1 MNHVAIN
8 RTDRLKQLLQLLAYT
23 NVNGW
28 VSADQF
34 DTARAHRFEL
44 VRARDLI
51 VVEGAFCWLSGEGA
65 SAISAPLVYI
75 AMAAD
80 RAAAQ
85 IIHRKVWSQGL
96 VPFLIIST
104 PDEVLICKGFSYTSD
119 EWHQSVRSVNWEEI
133 SLANKPLLTSGL
145 ISPLF
150 NLRAGRLRS
159 SVFWR
164 EHAID
169 VSGRVDQAI
178 LAGLSA
184 LSQNLIKGVGVD
196 KALDHTCANGLIGKL
211 LYLYFLVDRGVIN
224 QVWVNKRG
232 HTNIDLSNPSA
243 QWSKSAFWKLLDDLD
258 SIFNGSIFPLS
269 TKERAPIDATHINLT
284 RSILKF
290 GAQAQFNGAVQMSFI
305 DVDLSVIRV
314 ETLSAVYEQF
324 LENVKSGERRK
335 VGAFYTPPFLVD
347 LVLDC
352 IEDEQPFRDG
362 ITVLDPS
369 AGSGVFLVGAYRRIL
384 EHAQAESATSLPLRQ
399 VRGLLERN
407 IFGVER
413 NLDACHV
420 TAFSLYLTM
429 LDYVTPRDLSVV
441 AAGKDPKKLFPG
453 LIGKNL
459 LGKDFFDQTIQAALP
474 PINCVVGNPPWQ
486 ILSKLDSP
494 KADEWAHDHPDC
506 PIGKNQAAELFVWK
520 ALRVHLADDGV
531 LALLIPSKSFVNST
545 AANFRSHLLGEAYVT
560 GAINFSHLRHKLF
573 AGAKHACSAFFLRK
587 RAPLPSDWTWVYNP
601 LSISQPIASRDFSP
615 WTLVMDQAE
624 VQRFRHESLASSPRG
639 LFEAF
644 MLRPVDR
651 QILHYVTDS
660 AASGSIS
667 ILSELCKKIGAKY
680 KRGGNSSE
688 TGLPTKVLVG
698 GSYGKKQI
706 NQKKINSNRD
716 LFEDADPKVIAIEN
730 NDRLSPELL
739 AATNSSYQNQ
749 FSGNILLVPRSFQ
762 GIRFVTYPKAH
773 TSSFLAVFFDK
784 PGNKVTSVEKRLLR
798 ALERY
803 LKSNVALYFL
813 ATTGRRWLMDRS
825 NVEPE
830 DFGNLPLPFTSL
842 DDERIEK
849 VLSLEGDQLETFL
862 LKAFKLDQDQ
872 RNAVTEFL
880 RFRLGFQ
887 DGNVPQLALSQAKPA
902 MLKNYAKV
910 FQRNLDGLVGR
921 QGAFN
926 VEHQIDVASGYA
938 VVVAHYSDDNE
949 LVVKISD
956 LSAACKRAIDANST
970 LSSNPFADSFVI
982 SIDAAASTMSI
993 IKPLE
998 YFRWTVD
1005 WAYADSRR
1013 AMDEFMRSA
1022 A

>member
-1 MNHVAIN
+1 MTAVDNVVTAKA
-8 RTDRLKQLLQLLAYT
+8 DRLKQLLQLLTYT
-23 NVNGW
+23 SVNGW
-28 VSADQF
+28 IRSNQF

-44 VRARDLI
+44 IRARDLI
-51 VVEGAFCWLSGEGA
+51 VVEGAFCWMTGEGA

-104 PDEVLICKGFSYTSD
+104 PEEVLICRGFSYTSD
-119 EWHQSVRSVNWEEI
+119 QWNQSVFCVNWDDI
-133 SLANKPLLTSGL
+133 NLANTSL

-150 NLRAGRLRS
+150 NLRASRLRS

-169 VSGRVDQAI
+169 VSGRVDQII

-184 LSQNLIKGVGVD
+184 LSQNLIRGVGVD
-196 KALDHTCANGLIGKL
+196 KALNHTCANGLIGKL

-224 QVWVNKRG
+224 QAWIGERG
-232 HTNIDLSNPSA
+232 HTEIDLSSPNA
-243 QWSKSAFWKLLDDLD
+243 QWTKSAFWKLLDDLD

-269 TKERAPIDATHINLT
+269 TRERAHINATHINLT
-284 RSILKF
+284 KSILKF
-290 GAQAQFNGAVQMSFI
+290 GARAQLNGAVQMSFI

-324 LENVKSGERRK
+324 FENVQSGERRK

-352 IEDEQPFRDG
+352 IEEEQPFKDG

-384 EHAQAESATSLPLRQ
+384 EYAQAESSTSLPLSQ
-399 VRGLLERN
+399 IRGLLERN

-441 AAGKDPKKLFPG
+441 AAGNDPTKLFPG
-453 LIGKNL
+453 LIGTNL
-459 LGKDFFDQTIQAALP
+459 LGEDFFDKTIQPALP
-474 PINCVVGNPPWQ
+474 PIDCVVGNPPWQ

-494 KADEWAHDHPDC
+494 QAEKWAHEHPDC

-520 ALRVHLADDGV
+520 ALRVHLADNGV
-531 LALLIPSKSFVNST
+531 LAMLIPSKSFVNST
-545 AANFRSHLLGEAYVT
+545 AANFRNHLLGDAYVI

-573 AGAKHACSAFFLRK
+573 AGAKHACAVFFLRK

-601 LSISQPIASRDFSP
+601 LSISQPIASREFSP

-624 VQRFRHESLASSPRG
+624 VQRFRHESLASNPRSW
-639 LFEAF
+639 FEAF

-651 QILHYVTDS
+651 QILRYISDS

-667 ILSELCKKIGAKY
+667 ILSEVCKKIGAKQ
-680 KRGGNSSE
+680 KRGGNSIE
-688 TGLPTKVLVG
+688 TGLPATVLVG
-698 GSYGKKQI
+698 GYDQKQT
-706 NQKKINSNRD
+706 NQKSINSNRD
-716 LFEDADPKVIAIEN
+716 LFEDTHLKGKALKN
-730 NDRLSPELL
+730 SDRLPPALL
-739 AATNSSYQNQ
+739 AITSSSYRHQ
-749 FSGNILLVPRSFQ
+749 FSGNILLVPRGFQ

-784 PGNKVTSVEKRLLR
+784 PGNKVNQAEKRFLR

-803 LKSNVALYFL
+803 LKSKIALYFL

-842 DDERIEK
+842 DDVRIEK

-862 LKAFKLDQDQ
+862 LNAFNLDQDQ
-872 RNAVTEFL
+872 RSAITEFL

-887 DGNVPQLALSQAKPA
+887 DGNVPQLALTSAKPA
-902 MLKNYAKV
+902 MLRNYANV
-910 FQRNLDGLVGR
+910 FKRNLDGLVGR
-921 QGAFN
+921 QGAFR
-926 VEHQIDVASGYA
+926 VVHQIDTANGYA
-938 VVVAHYSDDNE
+938 VVAAQYSDNDDPASVPTD
-949 LVVKISD
+949 LKI
-956 LSAACKRAIDANST
+956 ACQLAIDANARQIK
-970 LSSNPFADSFVI
+970 NPFADSLAI
-982 SIDAAASTMSI
+982 SINPATSTLSI
-993 IKPLE
+993 VKPLE
-998 YFRWTVD
+998 YFRWTID
-1005 WAYADSRR
+1005 WAYADSRSVI
-1013 AMDEFMRSA
+1013 DTFMRGNA
-1022 A
+1022 